1 MILQL
6 MMNVNNYINFA
17 RVAFAW
23 LGVVIYLFFVSFP
36 GQQVIDA
43 SSDIF
48 NSAYV

>member
-1 MILQL
+1 
-6 MMNVNNYINFA
+6 MNVSNYVNCAKVTFA
-17 RVAFAW
+17 TI
-23 LGVVIYLFFVSFP
+23 GVVIYLVFVSFP